1 MDKPRVTNLWPSNVP
16 HPVEEQLQQ
25 DDAENE
31 RLIANRDAELR
42 NAAVSGNGLD
52 PDLMADVQARKAE
65 QGVPDVDE
73 PTLLA
78 KALDVP
84 VQVGVGFLDAADAAG
99 GLLIDTGAGVVDK
112 AAKAGMLGENA
123 QAGAEAGMVDQLAA
137 DLKDV
142 TSVRAAVGDT
152 LFDIGVTSAPKVI
165 GSGEA
170 KSMAGDIS
178 NAVGQFLLPFGA
190 FGKLKAL
197 KGLKAVAPWTEG
209 MLRGSMSTFVGFDEH
224 EKRLSNLIQSVP
236 ALQNPITEFM
246 MAKPDDGVL
255 EGRLK
260 NALEGELPGAVAT
273 AMFKGIRF
281 VRDGANARKAIAGLR
296 TETEASAQGAQT
308 QLDSLDARMNEI
320 RTGTKAVTETPA
332 PAPGAA
338 AGPADEMVV
347 GAAKDVN
354 PTVVLD
360 HFMSVTRARESGG
373 KLTAQN
379 PNSSAYGPYQFT
391 KGTWKDQIRK
401 QRPDL
406 ASLPDAELYA
416 LRADPQL
423 ADEIMRGFTQE
434 NAGKLAEAGQQVTS
448 GNLYLMHFFGEGD
461 AIPVL
466 RAADD
471 VRIED
476 MAKTDK
482 TLAEAIR
489 KNKNVLAG
497 KTVGQVK
504 EWAAKQYA
512 KGAKAAGIE
521 DLKAQASAMRPDKQ
535 VLSIEAQTA
544 MARATGLTV
553 EELKAGGAFTR
564 VHESGAQ
571 DVANATTLLQVET
584 FQKTGDIA
592 RQYIQRGQQ
601 LGDMEAAADEFI
613 RNQGAALLTVTGRT
627 QDVMQ
632 ELARGVGFRGHQPEV
647 AATNQLLQGL
657 NGASGMTKVDL
668 MHFMAN
674 ATDPVQVEA
683 LATKMKGKD
692 WKTLVPETLYS
703 MMYHSM
709 LSAKAV
715 LNDVVGTAFFIPVER
730 ANKVAA
736 AGVGAARTG
745 ANAMI
750 GRATSPDRVR
760 MMEAAI
766 DVHAYFGA
774 MIDGMGMIARAARL
788 PDVAGA
794 GRSLV
799 NAAGGMTDLAG
810 AALARDGAA
819 ADQAGLRTMD
829 GITGAV
835 SKMMP
840 FSGKVLSDAYQ
851 NIKLDLNPAQMERSG
866 AHVISAENYGVEAN
880 TVLGRMLDY
889 VGNVIHAPGDVM
901 RTKDTLTK
909 WALING
915 DAKSQA
921 YRRAT
926 LEGLTGEAFSKRVE
940 EIYQQVMDKSK
951 FADTSF
957 AASDLN
963 KVAVELEQAGQS
975 NELIAGAIRQ
985 QAVQNARRQ
994 TLTDELGWRAAAWK
1008 GALDATPGMKLFVPF
1023 FQTVTKTLARTMEM
1037 TPGVALAMRN
1047 VREDIAA
1054 GGARGDLALGRQ
1066 VVGGGLYWIGAYLA
1080 NAGIVTGSSPSNR
1093 NLSNMQRGTAWMPNS
1108 VYLNGKY
1115 IDLSPIQ
1122 PLANFLTMP
1131 ANMVQLYAESNN
1143 DLGDQL
1149 DKDMLDYVTMGSMAA
1164 TKTIY
1169 SNTWLQ
1175 PVVRIIDAINR
1186 QDGDGLQKLIDDT
1199 AAGLVVPGSVAYFG
1213 REVNPIV
1220 QDAEGLFETIKARA
1234 GEEVRPKRDWLGEPV
1249 KVYDQMTGLYPGKN
1263 SGNIE
1268 PDKLTQTLLAHGV
1281 VIGAPDPEI
1290 RDVKIDKA
1298 TMEKVMLE
1306 MKELGVKKLLQDLVD
1321 TDFWKSLPDTEK
1333 NPMQGRQSYTK
1344 AGIAQSYYNEV
1355 AKQAKENVLSKDVT
1369 LQQRVFRYENNL
1381 RTMRKAQPGV
1391 DTMLQ
1396 RQGFEGSV
1404 APVRVNFGL
1413 GQGGNSQ

>member
-1 MDKPRVTNLWPSNVP
+1 MATTPLPTLT
-16 HPVEEQLQQ
+16 HPVEEQMLH
-25 DDAENE
+25 DDAEND
-31 RLIANRDAELR
+31 RLIANRDQELR
-42 NAAVSGNGLD
+42 NAAVPGEGLD
-52 PDLMADVQARKAE
+52 PDLQADVQARKAE

-112 AAKAGMLGENA
+112 AAKAGMMGA
-123 QAGAEAGMVDQLAA
+123 DAKAGADAGIVNDIAA

-142 TSVRAAVGDT
+142 TSVKGAVGDT
-152 LFDIGVTSAPKVI
+152 LFDLGVTSAPKVI

-170 KSMAGDIS
+170 KSVAGDVA
-178 NAVGQFLLPFGA
+178 NAIGQFLLPFGA

-197 KGLKAVAPWTEG
+197 KGLKAAAPWTEG
-209 MLRGSMSTFVGFDEH
+209 ILRGSMSTFVGFDEH

-246 MAKPDDGVL
+246 QAKPDDGVL

-273 AMFKGIRF
+273 ALFKGIRF
-281 VRDGANARKAIAGLR
+281 VRDGSNARKAISSLR
-296 TETEASAQGAQT
+296 TDTEASASGAQT
-308 QLDSLDARMNEI
+308 QLDAIDTRMNEV
-320 RTGTKAVTETPA
+320 RTGTKAAAEVPPPA
-332 PAPGAA
+332 KGTAS
-338 AGPADEMVV
+338 GPADEMVT

-360 HFMSVTRARESGG
+360 HFMQVTKARESGG
-373 KLTAQN
+373 KLKAQN
-379 PNSSAYGPYQFT
+379 PESSAYGPYQFT
-391 KGTWKDQIRK
+391 KGTWKDQIKK

-406 ASLPDAELYA
+406 ANLPDAELYA
-416 LRADPQL
+416 LRADPKV
-423 ADEIMRGFTQE
+423 ADEIMRGFTAE
-434 NAGKLAEAGQQVTS
+434 NAGKLAEAGQTVTS

-466 RAADD
+466 KAADD

-476 MAKTDK
+476 MAKTDA
-482 TLAEAIR
+482 TLAEAVK
-489 KNKNVLAG
+489 KNKKVLAG
-497 KTVGQVK
+497 KTVGEVK
-504 EWAAKQYA
+504 AWAAAQYA
-512 KGAKAAGIE
+512 RGAKAAGIE
-521 DLKAQASAMRPDKQ
+521 DLQAATSAMRPDKQ

-553 EELKAGGAFTR
+553 DELKDGGAFTR
-564 VHESGAQ
+564 VHASGAQ
-571 DVANATTLLQVET
+571 DVANAATLLQVDT

-601 LGDMEAAADEFI
+601 LGDMEAAADEFV

-627 QDVMQ
+627 QDVLQ
-632 ELARGVGFRGHQPEV
+632 ELARGVGFRGHHPEV
-647 AATNQLLQGL
+647 AAMNNLLQGL
-657 NGASGMTKVDL
+657 TGASGMTKVDL

-674 ATDPVQVEA
+674 ATDPVQVQA
-683 LATKMKGKD
+683 LAAKMKGKD

-715 LNDVVGTAFFIPVER
+715 LNDVVGTAFFIPLER

-736 AGVGAARTG
+736 AGIGAARTG
-745 ANAMI
+745 ANALI
-750 GRATSPDRVR
+750 GRETSPDRVR
-760 MMEAAI
+760 MLEAAI
-766 DVHAYFGA
+766 DVHSYFGS
-774 MIDGMGMIARAARL
+774 MMDGMGMIARSARL

-799 NAAGGMTDLAG
+799 DAAGGIKDLAG

-819 ADQAGLRTMD
+819 ADEAGVKALD
-829 GITGAV
+829 GVTGAV
-835 SKMMP
+835 GKMMP
-840 FSGKVLSDAYQ
+840 FSGKVLSDGYQ
-851 NIKLDLNPAQMERSG
+851 NVKLDLNPAQMERSG
-866 AHVISAENYGVEAN
+866 THVISAENYGVEAN

-889 VGNVIHAPGDVM
+889 VGNVIHAPGDIM
-901 RTKDTLTK
+901 RTKDTVTK

-921 YRRAT
+921 YRRAL
-926 LEGLTGEAFSKRVE
+926 LEGLHGPEFSKRVE

-951 FADTSF
+951 FADTGF
-957 AASDLN
+957 GASDLN

-975 NELIAGAIRQ
+975 DELISGGIRQ
-985 QAVQNARRQ
+985 QAVQNARRA

-1023 FQTVTKTLARTMEM
+1023 FQTITKTLARTMEM
-1037 TPGVALAMRN
+1037 TPGIGLAMRN

-1054 GGARGDLALGRQ
+1054 GGARGDMALGRQ
-1066 VVGGGLYWIGAYLA
+1066 AVGGGLFWMGAYLA
-1080 NAGIVTGSSPSNR
+1080 NAGLVTGSAPINR
-1093 NLSNMQRGTAWMPNS
+1093 DQANMQRGTGWMPNS
-1108 VYLNGKY
+1108 VLVNGEY

-1131 ANMVQLYAESNN
+1131 ANMVQLYAEKNN

-1149 DKDMLDYVTMGSMAA
+1149 DKDMMDYVAMGSMAA

-1175 PVVRIIDAINR
+1175 PVVRILDAVNR
-1186 QDGDGLQKLIDDT
+1186 QDGDSVRKLINDT
-1199 AAGLVVPGSVAYFG
+1199 AAGLIVPGSVAYFG

-1220 QDAEGLFETIKARA
+1220 QDANGLFETIKARA
-1234 GEEVRPKRDWLGEPV
+1234 GNEVRAKRDWLGEPL
-1249 KVYDQMTGLYPGKN
+1249 KVYDQMTGLFPGKN
-1263 SGNIE
+1263 SSNIE
-1268 PDKLTQTLLAHGV
+1268 RDPLTQTLLQHGV
-1281 VIGAPDPEI
+1281 TISPPDPEI
-1290 RDVKIDKA
+1290 HDVKIDNDVQ
-1298 TMEKVMLE
+1298 EKVLLE
-1306 MKELGVKKLLQDLVD
+1306 LKDLGVKKLLTDLVAS
-1321 TDFWKSLPDTEK
+1321 DFWKALPDTEK

-1344 AGIAQSYYNEV
+1344 ARIAQDFYNQV
-1355 AKQAKENVLSKDVT
+1355 AKEAKERVLSKDAT

-1381 RTMRKAQPGV
+1381 KTMRKSLPGV
-1391 DTMLQ
+1391 DTMLNA
-1396 RQGFEGSV
+1396 QGLGNQTG
-1404 APVRVNFGL
+1404 PIRVDLGR